1 MKIISQISTFVNLK
15 QKIMLIFYLFSQIFV
30 SILEF
35 ISLSAVPLLIYYLQ
49 DPTSMG
55 NKLNDLLGFTNL
67 SFKSLNLD
75 EFASTLFL
83 SLVCIL
89 ILKNIIQILLSLFE
103 ANINKV
109 LHYHNISRLFNYYL
123 NLNIVEIS
131 KKNTSELLRNITSA
145 VPKANGYLITHV
157 NILKEIILIFFIFLA
172 LLFNNFLVSFFS
184 ITFLCLT
191 SLIYVFFIKKKLY
204 LKGLQTMKSNTN
216 IIQNILNSLGV
227 IKEIKIYKIESF
239 FKNYF
244 IQNLKIKLDNDKFKF
259 FVSKILKNVY
269 EISAV
274 ILVSIIILIYFKY
287 KQNYND
293 ILPFLALLAVAIAR
307 IIPSFNSIF
316 SNYSTLK
323 YNKPAFDK
331 IYQEIFLLKKN
342 INKDKILSSKKISKF
357 ENLEIKN
364 LFFQYKNKIVLKK
377 FSFKICKNET
387 IGIVGKT
394 GSGKSTLLNIIMG
407 LIVPEKGEIFINSE
421 LVKSFLSNLGYKIG
435 YVTQDIFLING
446 SIKDNIA
453 LGIPKNKIDNN
464 LIKWAA
470 KISDLDELIN
480 NYKEGVN
487 TNVGEQGSK
496 LSGGQR
502 QRIAIARAIYRNPE
516 LLVLDE
522 ATNQLDV
529 ETKFKVIKSI
539 KSNLKDTTLIIVSH
553 DGDMNKYYDKII
565 ELN

>member
-1 MKIISQISTFVNLK
+1 
-15 QKIMLIFYLFSQIFV
+15 
-30 SILEF
+30 
-35 ISLSAVPLLIYYLQ
+35 
-49 DPTSMG
+49 
-55 NKLNDLLGFTNL
+55 
-67 SFKSLNLD
+67 
-75 EFASTLFL
+75 
-83 SLVCIL
+83 
-89 ILKNIIQILLSLFE
+89 
-103 ANINKV
+103 
-109 LHYHNISRLFNYYL
+109 
-123 NLNIVEIS
+123 
-131 KKNTSELLRNITSA
+131 
-145 VPKANGYLITHV
+145 
-157 NILKEIILIFFIFLA
+157 
-172 LLFNNFLVSFFS
+172 
-184 ITFLCLT
+184 
-191 SLIYVFFIKKKLY
+191 
-204 LKGLQTMKSNTN
+204 MKSNTN

>member
-1 MKIISQISTFVNLK
+1 
-15 QKIMLIFYLFSQIFV
+15 
-30 SILEF
+30 
-35 ISLSAVPLLIYYLQ
+35 
-49 DPTSMG
+49 
-55 NKLNDLLGFTNL
+55 
-67 SFKSLNLD
+67 
-75 EFASTLFL
+75 
-83 SLVCIL
+83 
-89 ILKNIIQILLSLFE
+89 
-103 ANINKV
+103 
-109 LHYHNISRLFNYYL
+109 
-123 NLNIVEIS
+123 
-131 KKNTSELLRNITSA
+131 
-145 VPKANGYLITHV
+145 
-157 NILKEIILIFFIFLA
+157 
-172 LLFNNFLVSFFS
+172 
-184 ITFLCLT
+184 
-191 SLIYVFFIKKKLY
+191 
-204 LKGLQTMKSNTN
+204 MKSNTN

-259 FVSKILKNVY
+259 FVSKILKNIY

-274 ILVSIIILIYFKY
+274 ILVSIIIIIYFKY
-287 KQNYND
+287 KQSYND

-316 SNYSTLK
+316 TNYSTLK

-342 INKDKILSSKKISKF
+342 IKKNKILSSKKISKF

-407 LIVPEKGEIFINSE
+407 LIVPEKGEIFINNE
-421 LVKSFLSNLGYKIG
+421 LVKSFLSNLGYRIG

-453 LGIPKNKIDNN
+453 LGIPKNKIDDN

-480 NYKEGVN
+480 NYKKGVN